1 MKKYIILLLVLIGSH
16 VIVGQMTLD
25 YVADQIRYVNNN
37 TNRQFNTLRDQD
49 SGLQTQIDLT
59 ESFLQA
65 IRIGYNSKIDDV
77 YSRLI
82 LIDTNQSSV
91 LETIDSLRSN
101 VDLKVNELN
110 LLKTLSEVQENESK
124 LQGSDIDAGKIIG
137 YQNSARID
145 VLQTD
150 LASYQ
155 IEVTE
160 LLLQLEDVLQQL
172 RR

>member
-1 MKKYIILLLVLIGSH
+1 L
-16 VIVGQMTLD
+16 
-25 YVADQIRYVNNN
+25 
-37 TNRQFNTLRDQD
+37 
-49 SGLQTQIDLT
+49 
-59 ESFLQA
+59 
-65 IRIGYNSKIDDV
+65 
-77 YSRLI
+77 
-82 LIDTNQSSV
+82 NQSSV

-101 VDLKVNELN
+101 LDLKVNELN

>member
-82 LIDTNQSSV
+82 LI
-91 LETIDSLRSN
+91 
-101 VDLKVNELN
+101 
-110 LLKTLSEVQENESK
+110 ESK
-124 LQGSDIDAGKIIG
+124 QRTRN
-137 YQNSARID
+137 Y
-145 VLQTD
+145 
-150 LASYQ
+150 
-155 IEVTE
+155 
-160 LLLQLEDVLQQL
+160 
-172 RR
+172 

>member
-1 MKKYIILLLVLIGSH
+1 
-16 VIVGQMTLD
+16 
-25 YVADQIRYVNNN
+25 VNNN